1 MNTPPRKNSST
12 LVHSLA
18 KVFDSKAMQSQGPPV
33 ITGPSRRLSESTRG
47 TSGDALGVMDIKLE
61 SLSQTVEKLLGIQE
75 KVVQKLDSITQDV
88 DKIGRKV
95 EMLTADKEETTKVTS
110 RREVEQ
116 KSANVPVDIS
126 DMLSKL
132 NQSSKE
138 QTKKIDG
145 IENVLLGVQQV
156 INYLG
161 ETLKNSKIAEFI
173 LKGQFA
179 SRGRGSDPQ
188 RTFRKGIASQK
199 LALRRKKEKGKDQ
212 RSGDVKGKQNL
223 NIKEVK
229 SQQKK
234 KPPDSTALFDQ
245 EDADSFSDQKIKSLN
260 TENANGSSVFE
271 DPNNIRSQ
279 AECKNVAKL
288 KGKPFQ
294 KDASVFG
301 PQSSRLAEGTSST
314 IAPEITE
321 AVLDIYASNE
331 KKEDAAVK
339 EQCDIEPEKSFSTAE
354 NQTRINRQIDER
366 TEKNN
371 VMYENIVDNR
381 SMEKMPAEE
390 DDGSINKELMSE
402 PISEGRKENV
412 IDEENEETESNCIKV
427 DESNEEAIGTILES
441 TDSELTITERS
452 KVKNTVSQVD
462 ELPKDQDIVCH
473 GKNCTVLLNRYEDSE
488 REAEALLAAAAEP
501 EEGTSQ
507 NTEPHAVKGLS
518 TINKRRGTGEN
529 SLNDDNKKSRVE
541 EKGCSQEAT
550 TEPASCLSSAT
561 STVSQKEINQAT
573 KECPHIVIGNGLCC
587 NFNLRHDW
595 GIYRANLSQPVEEDP
610 ETEMGPADDGPA
622 PPAPFEHRIVSANM
636 EQISNYYTIYKSE
649 VLGGGRFGQ
658 VHKCVEK
665 STGLA
670 LAAKIIKTKAA
681 KEKEEVRNEIQVM
694 NQLNHTN
701 LIQLYDAFESKNDI
715 TLIMEYIDGGEL
727 FDRIIDESYNLTEMD
742 TILFVKQ
749 ICEGLQY
756 MHQRYI
762 LHLDLKPENILC
774 VNREANQVKI
784 IDFGLARRYKP
795 REKLKINFGTPEFLA
810 PEVVNYDFVSFPT
823 DMWSLGVI
831 TYMLLSG
838 LSPFLGDDDSETLN
852 NILFCKWD
860 LDDAEFENVSEDAK
874 EFISKLLIKEKGW
887 RISANEALKHPWL
900 SDSNLHYK
908 LSSKVPVLFVMI
920 MENCTPFR
928 WLCHAA
934 LTHIH

>member
-12 LVHSLA
+12 LVYSLA
-18 KVFDSKAMQSQGPPV
+18 KVFDSNVMQSQGPPV

-47 TSGDALGVMDIKLE
+47 TSGDALGVMDGKLE
-61 SLSQTVEKLLGIQE
+61 SLSQTVEKLLGFQE
-75 KVVQKLDSITQDV
+75 KVVQKLDCITQDV

-95 EMLTADKEETTKVTS
+95 EMLTADKGETAQVSS

-116 KSANVPVDIS
+116 KSADVPVDIS

-145 IENVLLGVQQV
+145 MENVLLGVQQV

-188 RTFRKGIASQK
+188 RAFRKGIASQK

-212 RSGDVKGKQNL
+212 QFGDVKGKQNV

-245 EDADSFSDQKIKSLN
+245 EDADSFSDQKIKKLN
-260 TENANGSSVFE
+260 TENANSSSVFQ
-271 DPNNIRSQ
+271 DPNNIRGQ

-294 KDASVFG
+294 KDVSVFG
-301 PQSSRLAEGTSST
+301 PQSSRLAEGTFST
-314 IAPEITE
+314 VTPEITE
-321 AVLDIYASNE
+321 SVLDIYASNE

-339 EQCDIEPEKSFSTAE
+339 EQCDIEPEKRFSTAE

-381 SMEKMPAEE
+381 PMEKMPAKE
-390 DDGSINKELMSE
+390 DDGNINKELMSE
-402 PISEGRKENV
+402 PKSEERKENV

-441 TDSELTITERS
+441 TGSELTITERC

-462 ELPKDQDIVCH
+462 ELSKDQDTVCH

-518 TINKRRGTGEN
+518 TINKKRGTGEN

-541 EKGCSQEAT
+541 EKGCNQEAT

-561 STVSQKEINQAT
+561 STVGQKEINQTT
-573 KECPHIVIGNGLCC
+573 KECPHIVI
-587 NFNLRHDW
+587 
-595 GIYRANLSQPVEEDP
+595 
-610 ETEMGPADDGPA
+610 DDGPA
-622 PPAPFEHRIVSANM
+622 PPAPFEHRIVLANM

-665 STGLA
+665 STGLT

-908 LSSKVPVLFVMI
+908 LSFKCKNQCHPVPQ
-920 MENCTPFR
+920 T
-928 WLCHAA
+928 A
-934 LTHIH
+934 LAK

>member
-18 KVFDSKAMQSQGPPV
+18 KVFDSNAMQNQGPPV
-33 ITGPSRRLSESTRG
+33 ITGPSTRLSESTRA
-47 TSGDALGVMDIKLE
+47 TSGDALSVMDIKLE
-61 SLSQTVEKLLGIQE
+61 SLSQTVEKLLGFQE
-75 KVVQKLDSITQDV
+75 KVVQKLDGITQDV

-95 EMLTADKEETTKVTS
+95 EMLTADRGEAVAKVS
-110 RREVEQ
+110 IPREGEH
-116 KSANVPVDIS
+116 KSASVPADLS
-126 DMLSKL
+126 DLLSKL
-132 NQSSKE
+132 TQSSRE
-138 QTKKIDG
+138 QTKKMDG
-145 IENVLLGVQQV
+145 IESMLVGVQQV
-156 INYLG
+156 INYIG
-161 ETLKNSKIAEFI
+161 ETLKNSRIAEFI

-179 SRGRGSDPQ
+179 SRGRGGDPQ
-188 RTFRKGIASQK
+188 RPFRKGIASQK
-199 LALRRKKEKGKDQ
+199 LALRRKREKVKDQ
-212 RSGDVKGKQNL
+212 QSGDVKGKQNL
-223 NIKEVK
+223 NIEEIK

-234 KPPDSTALFDQ
+234 KPPDSTAIFDQ
-245 EDADSFSDQKIKSLN
+245 EDGDIFRDQKIDKLN
-260 TENANGSSVFE
+260 KENANNTSLFE

-279 AECKNVAKL
+279 AKHKSVAKL
-288 KGKPFQ
+288 KGKPFE
-294 KDASVFG
+294 KDIGVYG
-301 PQSSRLAEGTSST
+301 PQSTSSAEGTSSV

-321 AVLDIYASNE
+321 AILDSYGGNE
-331 KKEDAAVK
+331 NKEDTAVK
-339 EQCDIEPEKSFSTAE
+339 EQCDIKPGKSFSCAE
-354 NQTRINRQIDER
+354 TQTGINRQNDER

-371 VMYENIVDNR
+371 VMYDKIVDNR
-381 SMEKMPAEE
+381 SLENVRTKE
-390 DDGSINKELMSE
+390 DNGNINKELMSE
-402 PISEGRKENV
+402 SESDGRKENV
-412 IDEENEETESNCIKV
+412 INEENEETENKCIK
-427 DESNEEAIGTILES
+427 DDGSNEEVKGTSLES
-441 TDSELTITERS
+441 TNSEFTIAERS
-452 KVKNTVSQVD
+452 KVKDIVSQVD
-462 ELPKDQDIVCH
+462 ELPEDQEIVCH

-507 NTEPHAVKGLS
+507 ETEPHAVKDLS
-518 TINKRRGTGEN
+518 PINKRRGTGES

-541 EKGCSQEAT
+541 EKGCSQEDT
-550 TEPASCLSSAT
+550 TEPASCLGSAT
-561 STVSQKEINQAT
+561 STASQKEINQAT
-573 KECPHIVIGNGLCC
+573 KECPHIVI
-587 NFNLRHDW
+587 
-595 GIYRANLSQPVEEDP
+595 
-610 ETEMGPADDGPA
+610 DDGPA

-636 EQISNYYTIYKSE
+636 AHISNYYTIYKSE

-665 STGLA
+665 STGLT
-670 LAAKIIKTKAA
+670 LAAKIIKTRAA
-681 KEKEEVRNEIQVM
+681 KHKEEVRNEIQVM

-701 LIQLYDAFESKNDI
+701 LIQLYDAFESRNDI

-838 LSPFLGDDDSETLN
+838 LSPFLGEDDNETLN
-852 NILFCKWD
+852 NILVCKWD

-900 SDSNLHYK
+900 SDCNLHYK
-908 LSSKVPVLFVMI
+908 LSSKCKNKCHPVPQ
-920 MENCTPFR
+920 T
-928 WLCHAA
+928 A
-934 LTHIH
+934 LAK

>member
-1 MNTPPRKNSST
+1 MNTPPRKNSNT

-18 KVFDSKAMQSQGPPV
+18 KVFDSNAMQNQGPPV
-33 ITGPSRRLSESTRG
+33 ITGPSTRLSESTRG
-47 TSGDALGVMDIKLE
+47 TSGDALSVMDIKLE
-61 SLSQTVEKLLGIQE
+61 SLSQTVEKLLGVQE

-95 EMLTADKEETTKVTS
+95 EMLTADREDAVAKVS
-110 RREVEQ
+110 VPREGEQ
-116 KSANVPVDIS
+116 KSASVPADLS
-126 DMLSKL
+126 DLLSKL
-132 NQSSKE
+132 NQSSRE

-145 IENVLLGVQQV
+145 IEGMLVGVQQV

-161 ETLKNSKIAEFI
+161 ETLKNSRIAEFI

-179 SRGRGSDPQ
+179 SRGRGGDPQ

-199 LALRRKKEKGKDQ
+199 LALRRKREKVKDQ
-212 RSGDVKGKQNL
+212 QNGDVKEKQNL
-223 NIKEVK
+223 NIEEVK

-234 KPPDSTALFDQ
+234 KPPDSTAIFDQ
-245 EDADSFSDQKIKSLN
+245 EVGDIFHDQKIDKLN
-260 TENANGSSVFE
+260 KENANNTSLFE

-279 AECKNVAKL
+279 AKHKNVAKL
-288 KGKPFQ
+288 KGKPFK
-294 KDASVFG
+294 KDIGVFG
-301 PQSSRLAEGTSST
+301 PQSTSSAEGTSLV

-321 AVLDIYASNE
+321 AILDSYGGNE
-331 KKEDAAVK
+331 NKEDTAVK
-339 EQCDIEPEKSFSTAE
+339 EQCDNKPGKSFSRAE
-354 NQTRINRQIDER
+354 TQTGVNRQNDER

-371 VMYENIVDNR
+371 VMYDKIVDNR
-381 SMEKMPAEE
+381 SLENVRTKE
-390 DDGSINKELMSE
+390 DNGNINKELMSE
-402 PISEGRKENV
+402 SESEGRKENV
-412 IDEENEETESNCIKV
+412 INEENEETENKCIK
-427 DESNEEAIGTILES
+427 DDGSNEEVKGTSLES
-441 TDSELTITERS
+441 TNSEFTIAERS
-452 KVKNTVSQVD
+452 KVKDIVSQVD
-462 ELPKDQDIVCH
+462 ELPEDQEIVCH

-507 NTEPHAVKGLS
+507 ETEPHAVKDLS
-518 TINKRRGTGEN
+518 PINKRRGTGES

-541 EKGCSQEAT
+541 EKGCSQEDT
-550 TEPASCLSSAT
+550 TEPASCLGNAT
-561 STVSQKEINQAT
+561 STASQKEINQAT
-573 KECPHIVIGNGLCC
+573 KECPHIVI
-587 NFNLRHDW
+587 
-595 GIYRANLSQPVEEDP
+595 
-610 ETEMGPADDGPA
+610 DDGPA

-636 EQISNYYTIYKSE
+636 AHISNYYTIYKSE

-665 STGLA
+665 STGLT
-670 LAAKIIKTKAA
+670 LAAKIIKTRAA
-681 KEKEEVRNEIQVM
+681 KHKEEVRNEIQVM

-701 LIQLYDAFESKNDI
+701 LIQLYDAFESRNDI
-715 TLIMEYIDGGEL
+715 TLVMEYIDGGEL

-838 LSPFLGDDDSETLN
+838 LSPFLGEDDNETLN
-852 NILFCKWD
+852 NILVCKWD

-874 EFISKLLIKEKGW
+874 EFISKLLIKEKGA
-887 RISANEALKHPWL
+887 RISATQCLKQPWL
-900 SDSNLHYK
+900 NNIAEKAKQCKVHLKSQILLQKYMVRRLWKKNYYAVTAANRLK
-908 LSSKVPVLFVMI
+908 KRSSGTLASIEV
-920 MENCTPFR
+920 
-928 WLCHAA
+928 
-934 LTHIH
+934 